1 MHRGR
6 ADRNEDSPDP
16 GIPGVQAVSTHQ
28 EYWCIYATG
37 SSINSA
43 HIEASEKI
51 LLFKIT
57 IVIHE
62 KSVLLVEFVVVSHAD
77 GFSSIT
83 GILIL
88 QKDVTEKLKYWI
100 YRATII

>member
-1 MHRGR
+1 MHQGR

-16 GIPGVQAVSTHQ
+16 CIPGVQAASTHQ
-28 EYWCIYATG
+28 EYWCIYATA
-37 SSINSA
+37 SSLNSA
-43 HIEASEKI
+43 HIEATEKF

-62 KSVLLVEFVVVSHAD
+62 KSVLLVELVVVSHTD

-88 QKDVTEKLKYWI
+88 QKDVTENLKYI
-100 YRATII
+100 